1 MCYNYIIVKH
11 VYISMYIYAN
21 CCKLNLIVLTLS
33 KYNCL
38 KYNAMNLDE
47 LEQIASIT
55 ILNDLI

>member
-1 MCYNYIIVKH
+1 
-11 VYISMYIYAN
+11 MYIYAN